1 MSEKTL
7 RIENM
12 ECGYGEITVLK
23 DLSLSVEKGE
33 FVGILGPNGSGKTTL
48 LRAITRVIP
57 LKKGMIEFEN
67 RPISQLAAKEIARKI
82 AVVSQAREDTFHQ
95 MTVEDMVMLGRIPHF
110 GQFQWVVSKRDL
122 DQTEVA
128 MGITDV
134 LDLRHRPVGSLSGGE
149 RQRTFIARALAQDPE
164 MLLMDEPTMHLDI
177 GHGVEIFK
185 IIARLIKEKGIT
197 VICVLHDLNL
207 ASVYCKRLL
216 MIHNQ
221 KIAYDGKPEE
231 VIKREY
237 IKEIYSADIKIYRG
251 ELSQK
256 PQILF

>member
-33 FVGILGPNGSGKTTL
+33 FVGILGPNGSGKTTF

-67 RPISQLAAKEIARKI
+67 RPIGQLGAKEIARKI
-82 AVVSQAREDTFHQ
+82 AVVSQAREGTFHQ
-95 MTVEDMVMLGRIPHF
+95 MIVEDMVMLGRIPHF

-122 DQTEVA
+122 DQTEAA

-134 LDLRHRPVGSLSGGE
+134 LDLRHRLVGSLSGGE

-177 GHGVEIFK
+177 GHGMEIFK
-185 IIARLIKEKGIT
+185 IIAQLIKEKGIT

-221 KIAYDGKPEE
+221 KIAYDGRPEE
-231 VIKREY
+231 VITREC

-256 PQILF
+256 PQILY